1 MKRASW
7 YLTAGAVAGF
17 AGVLGL
23 SSRATPAVPVAL
35 KGTGHTAAGRSG
47 TATGGSG
54 SSGGGGTSGGGSS
67 PGGGQPAAGP
77 ARSATGPV
85 TQYGYGELDV
95 RVTVSGS
102 RITGVTVPVLRVA
115 EPYSQQ
121 LAAQVIPMLKSEV
134 LAAGSAQ
141 INGVSGATY
150 TSQAYAMSLQS
161 ALDKLHRR

>member
-23 SSRATPAVPVAL
+23 SSRPAPAVPAAL
-35 KGTGHTAAGRSG
+35 KGNHPGPAGQPGHSGASGSG
-47 TATGGSG
+47 TAGGGTGSG
-54 SSGGGGTSGGGSS
+54 S
-67 PGGGQPAAGP
+67 QPVASGP
-77 ARSATGPV
+77 AKSATGPV
-85 TQYGYGELDV
+85 TQYGYGELNV

-102 RITGVTVPVLRVA
+102 RITNVSVPLLRTA

-121 LAAQVIPMLKSEV
+121 LAGQVIPMLRSEV
-134 LAAGSAQ
+134 MAAGSAQ

-150 TSQAYAMSLQS
+150 TSQAYAQSLQA
-161 ALDKLHRR
+161 ALDKLHHK